1 MALCDGC
8 GIDATGGVP
17 ELAVGLHQFVTGQAS
32 GTAAFG
38 GWNVQI
44 SANTNPSPTGYIP
57 GTVTDGVMTLAL
69 DQVCTDRVRQVEV
82 EFWGQ
87 HAVFTETGAGN
98 GFTGTAP
105 LFRFVPAWQV
115 NGPYGSGLMQTMNVD
130 MNAGVSQMQPLPGGG
145 AVGGV
150 THPLQ
155 YYQSFVLTIPAGATA
170 PLTVRFRPVWNVSAT
185 SPRRYRFFSA
195 RPMFGQ
201 MTLYHV

>member
-17 ELAVGLHQFVTGQAS
+17 ELAVGLHQFVAGFAA
-32 GTAAFG
+32 GPLAFG
-38 GWNVQI
+38 GWELQI
-44 SANTNPSPTGYIP
+44 FPNTNPSPTGYQVVP
-57 GTVTDGVMTLAL
+57 DGVMTLAL

-87 HAVFTETGAGN
+87 HAVFTETGAGD
-98 GFTGTAP
+98 GFNGTAP

-130 MNAGVSQMQPLPGGG
+130 MNAGVSQLQPLPGGI
-145 AVGGV
+145 GGV

-185 SPRRYRFFSA
+185 STRRYRFFSA